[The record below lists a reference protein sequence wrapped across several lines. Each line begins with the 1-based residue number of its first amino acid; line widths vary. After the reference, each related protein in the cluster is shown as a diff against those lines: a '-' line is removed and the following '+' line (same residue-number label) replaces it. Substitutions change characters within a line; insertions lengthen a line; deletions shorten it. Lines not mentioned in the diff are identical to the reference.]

1 MATVIDNVVIQGMS
15 GQISGQLIAKYY
27 RQTGKTII
35 TKIPDMSRV
44 KFNAAQKQAQENH
57 KEALIKRTGI
67 LKDQALRASW
77 DARCPKNRRL
87 CDFILSEL
95 MLGRG

>member
-1 MATVIDNVVIQGMS
+1 MAEVLDNIVMQGMS
-15 GQISGQLIAKYY
+15 GQVSRQLVAKYY
-27 RQTGKTII
+27 RQSGKTVIS
-35 TKIPDMSRV
+35 KVPDMSRV
-44 KFNAAQKQAQENH
+44 KFNAAQKKAQENQ

-67 LKDQALRASW
+67 LKDPGLRASW
-77 DARCPKNRRL
+77 QARCPKDRRL